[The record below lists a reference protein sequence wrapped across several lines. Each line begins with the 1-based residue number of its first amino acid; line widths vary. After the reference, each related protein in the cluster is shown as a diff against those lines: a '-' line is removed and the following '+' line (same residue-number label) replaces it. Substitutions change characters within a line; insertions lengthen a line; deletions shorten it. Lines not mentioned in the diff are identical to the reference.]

1 MGSSTNEDGV
11 VSQDGSEPQEKM
23 VPISAVA
30 EERAQKRAARD
41 EAKAAKEELAKIQNS
56 PPIPEDL
63 IAQLAAEARKA
74 VEAELAPL
82 KERASRAEAGVKFG
96 LNEQQVNKMWEIKT
110 KHPTLTD
117 ELALSLAKTEFADVF
132 KTSQPWNRA
141 VHGGLPVTGT
151 SDARTAPM
159 SDDHLA
165 LMREAEGKK
174 DFAKAQF
181 HAREEALERFR
192 RLFNSRPIR

>member
-1 MGSSTNEDGV
+1 MGSSPTDESVAPKDG
-11 VSQDGSEPQEKM
+11 GETQEKM

-41 EAKAAKEELAKIQNS
+41 EAKAATEELAKIKNA
-56 PPIPEDL
+56 PNIPDDL

-82 KERASRAEAGVKFG
+82 KERAHRAEVGVRFG
-96 LNEQQVNKMWEIKT
+96 LNEAQVNKVWEIKT
-110 KHPTLTD
+110 KHPTLSD
-117 ELALSLAKTEFADVF
+117 DMALSLAKTEFADAF
-132 KTSQPWNRA
+132 KTSSSWNRA

-159 SDDHLA
+159 ADDHLA
-165 LMREAEGKK
+165 LMREAESKK
-174 DFAKAQF
+174 DYAKAQY
-181 HAREEALERFR
+181 HAQEEALDRFR
-192 RLFNSRPIR
+192 KLFNSRPIR